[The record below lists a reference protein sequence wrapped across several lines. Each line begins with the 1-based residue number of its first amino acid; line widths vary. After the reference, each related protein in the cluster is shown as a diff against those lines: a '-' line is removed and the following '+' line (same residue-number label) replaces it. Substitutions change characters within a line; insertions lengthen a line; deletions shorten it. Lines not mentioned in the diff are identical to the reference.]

1 MHRRYVVVKDY
12 IGSYGFRVSKGD
24 SVSPGD
30 TASPEVHAEIVKQ
43 VAAGNLV
50 EQGEGEEI
58 IRLNVEQA
66 AKDKKFQQEQK
77 QKEDEKHVR

>member
-24 SVSPGD
+24 SISPGD
-30 TASPEVHAEIVKQ
+30 TAAPEVHAEILKQ
-43 VAAGNLV
+43 LQLGNLV

-58 IRLNVEQA
+58 SILNLEQA
-66 AKDKKFQQEQK
+66 VQERTAIH
-77 QKEDEKHVR
+77 ETR

>member
-24 SVSPGD
+24 SISPGD
-30 TASPEVHAEIVKQ
+30 TAAPEVHAEILKQ
-43 VAAGNLV
+43 MQAGNLV

-58 IRLNVEQA
+58 SLLNLEQA
-66 AKDKKFQQEQK
+66 IKDKKFQQGEEINRE
-77 QKEDEKHVR
+77 EDQP